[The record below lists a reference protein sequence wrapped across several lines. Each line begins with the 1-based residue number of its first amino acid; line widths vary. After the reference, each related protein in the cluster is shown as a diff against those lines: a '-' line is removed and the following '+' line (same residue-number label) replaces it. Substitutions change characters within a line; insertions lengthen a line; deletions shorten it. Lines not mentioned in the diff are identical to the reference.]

1 MWAYERWSHWYR
13 CQIKSFR
20 DDEKRGPKKT
30 NKQKKNVDADDNENE
45 KSWPAN
51 RIEDFLSSGV
61 EDDFFFYCSSIS
73 FFFIGGLEGTSSSS
87 LGVTSVL
94 TLRVKFA
101 FEIGSGW
108 ARSIELEDELK
119 LSSFTF
125 NGFHGLNVRVDEAPH
140 RRSIWGANFFLF
152 FFKFYRIFFLVSA
165 PDFVRNEKEKK
176 REKRKRRQ
184 RKCSMSR
191 RRCIRS
197 VWQQRN
203 LYFKK

>member
-1 MWAYERWSHWYR
+1 MSDDRIDIDA
-13 CQIKSFR
+13 KSSPLGTMR
-20 DDEKRGPKKT
+20 REDRKKKT
-30 NKQKKNVDADDNENE
+30 NKRRTWTPTITRMKKVGPPIG
-45 KSWPAN
+45 SRIFFPPAS
-51 RIEDFLSSGV
+51 RMI
-61 EDDFFFYCSSIS
+61 FFYCSSIS

-140 RRSIWGANFFLF
+140 RRSI
-152 FFKFYRIFFLVSA
+152 
-165 PDFVRNEKEKK
+165 
-176 REKRKRRQ
+176 
-184 RKCSMSR
+184 
-191 RRCIRS
+191 
-197 VWQQRN
+197 
-203 LYFKK
+203 

>member
-1 MWAYERWSHWYR
+1 MSDDRIDIDA
-13 CQIKSFR
+13 KSSPLGTMR
-20 DDEKRGPKKT
+20 REDRKKKQT
-30 NKQKKNVDADDNENE
+30 NKRRTWTPTITRMKKVGPPIG
-45 KSWPAN
+45 SRIFFPPAS
-51 RIEDFLSSGV
+51 RMI
-61 EDDFFFYCSSIS
+61 FFFIVLRFL

-140 RRSIWGANFFLF
+140 RRSI
-152 FFKFYRIFFLVSA
+152 
-165 PDFVRNEKEKK
+165 
-176 REKRKRRQ
+176 
-184 RKCSMSR
+184 
-191 RRCIRS
+191 
-197 VWQQRN
+197 
-203 LYFKK
+203 